1 MLRSLCGAAFG
12 LATLAATSLP
22 AFAHAHLVSSVPAP
36 ESKVSP
42 GLDALLLHF
51 SERVEPKF
59 TGTTLQDSAGHVIAT
74 GETAPDA
81 DPATITVPVSARL
94 TAGRYEV
101 AWHALAVDGH
111 KTSGSFGFIV
121 TP

>member
-1 MLRSLCGAAFG
+1 MRRSFSGAVVG
-12 LATLAATSLP
+12 LAMLAATSLP
-22 AFAHAHLVSSVPAP
+22 AFGHAHLVSSVPAP
-36 ESKVSP
+36 DSTVAP
-42 GLDALLLHF
+42 GLDALHLHF

-59 TGTTLQDSAGHVIAT
+59 TGLVLEDSAGRVIPTGAT
-74 GETAPDA
+74 ASDA

-94 TAGRYEV
+94 SAGRYQV